1 MNNTIFHYR
10 HAGIT
15 DDDLWR
21 CCVFN
26 DDINLVAF
34 SINPLVSIHGQ
45 PVLLQHQ
52 STYITG
58 RDLCHAHHYAKML
71 AVAELLPGSSK
82 CSPVPSF
89 KGTASTAISP

>member
-10 HAGIT
+10 LADIT

-21 CCVFN
+21 YCVFN
-26 DDINLVAF
+26 DNSNLEVY
-34 SINPLVSIHGQ
+34 SINPPVSIHGQ
-45 PVLLQHQ
+45 PVLQQHKF
-52 STYITG
+52 TYITG

-71 AVAELLPGSSK
+71 AVAELLPRSSK

-89 KGTASTAISP
+89 KGTASTATSP